1 MAVKKEKVAELV
13 KTYGGSEKNTGSTE
27 VQIALLTEQINALS
41 THLKAHKKDFHGKRG
56 LMVLVGKR
64 KGLLTY
70 LERNDRTAYV
80 ALIES
85 LKLRK

>member
-1 MAVKKEKVAELV
+1 MAVKKAKVAELV

-41 THLKAHKKDFHGKRG
+41 LHLKAHQKDFHAKRG

-70 LERNDRTAYV
+70 LERNNRTAYV